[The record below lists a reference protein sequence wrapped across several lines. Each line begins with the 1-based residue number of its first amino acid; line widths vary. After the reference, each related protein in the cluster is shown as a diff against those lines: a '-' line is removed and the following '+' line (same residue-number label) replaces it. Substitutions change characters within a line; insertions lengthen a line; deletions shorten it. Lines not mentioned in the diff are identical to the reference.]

1 MKNTVNKYFEVKVKM
16 QKTQEDGTQKKVSE
30 QYVIE
35 AATFG
40 EAERRITECLKP
52 YIEGEFDV
60 TDIKIAGYCQI
71 ISTNQDTDKFFK
83 AKVSFVTLD
92 ETTGKEKKTSE
103 LYLVQSDTLE
113 SAESD
118 VKSFMNDSN
127 TAKRRCQELRF
138 SGAIARPFLPCVAH
152 DVMRAGRLPT

>member
-1 MKNTVNKYFEVKVKM
+1 MKSTINKYFEVKVKM
-16 QKTQEDGTQKKVSE
+16 QKTQEDGTQKKVTE
-30 QYVIE
+30 QYVVE

-60 TDIKIAGYCQI
+60 TDIKIAGYSQI
-71 ISTNQDTDKFFK
+71 VGGDENADKFFK
-83 AKVSFVTLD
+83 AKVTFVALD

-118 VKSFMNDSN
+118 VKTFLNDGN
-127 TAKRRCQELRF
+127 TTISSISET
-138 SGAIARPFLPCVAH
+138 AIL
-152 DVMRAGRLPT
+152 DVFTLD

>member
-1 MKNTVNKYFEVKVKM
+1 MKNTINKYFEVKVKM

-30 QYVIE
+30 QYVVE

-52 YIEGEFDV
+52 YIEGEFNV

-71 ISTNQDTDKFFK
+71 VNGDENADKFFK
-83 AKVSFVTLD
+83 AKVTFVALD
-92 ETTGKEKKTSE
+92 ETAGKEKKTSE
-103 LYLVQSDTLE
+103 LYLVQSETLE

-118 VKSFMNDSN
+118 VKNYLNDGN
-127 TAKRRCQELRF
+127 TTISSIAET
-138 SGAIARPFLPCVAH
+138 AIL
-152 DVMRAGRLPT
+152 DVFTLD

>member
-1 MKNTVNKYFEVKVKM
+1 MKNTINKYFEVKVKM

-30 QYVIE
+30 QYVVE

-52 YIEGEFDV
+52 YIEGEFNV

-71 ISTNQDTDKFFK
+71 VNGDENADKYFK
-83 AKVSFVTLD
+83 AKVTFVALD

-103 LYLVQSDTLE
+103 LYLVQSETLE

-118 VKSFMNDSN
+118 VKNYLNDGN
-127 TAKRRCQELRF
+127 TTISSIAET
-138 SGAIARPFLPCVAH
+138 AIL
-152 DVMRAGRLPT
+152 DVFTVD

>member
-1 MKNTVNKYFEVKVKM
+1 MKSTINKYFEVKVKM
-16 QKTQEDGTQKKVSE
+16 QKTQEDGTQKKVTE
-30 QYVIE
+30 QYVVE

-60 TDIKIAGYCQI
+60 TDIKIAGYSQI
-71 ISTNQDTDKFFK
+71 VGGDENADKFFK
-83 AKVSFVTLD
+83 AKVTFVALD

-103 LYLVQSDTLE
+103 LYLVQSETLE

-118 VKSFMNDSN
+118 VSHYLNDSN
-127 TAKRRCQELRF
+127 TTISSISET
-138 SGAIARPFLPCVAH
+138 AIL
-152 DVMRAGRLPT
+152 DVFTLD

>member
-1 MKNTVNKYFEVKVKM
+1 MKNTINKYFEVKVKM
-16 QKTQEDGTQKKVSE
+16 HKTQEDGTQKKVSE
-30 QYVIE
+30 QYVVE

-52 YIEGEFDV
+52 YIEGEFNV

-71 ISTNQDTDKFFK
+71 VNGDENADKFFK
-83 AKVSFVTLD
+83 AKVTFVTLD

-103 LYLVQSDTLE
+103 LYLVQSETLE

-118 VKSFMNDSN
+118 VKNYLNDGN
-127 TAKRRCQELRF
+127 TTISSIAET
-138 SGAIARPFLPCVAH
+138 AIL
-152 DVMRAGRLPT
+152 DVFTLD

>member
-1 MKNTVNKYFEVKVKM
+1 MKSAINKYFEVKVKM
-16 QKTQEDGTQKKVSE
+16 QKTQEDGTQKKVTE
-30 QYVIE
+30 QYVVE

-60 TDIKIAGYCQI
+60 TDIKIAGYSQI
-71 ISTNQDTDKFFK
+71 VGGDEDADKFFK
-83 AKVSFVTLD
+83 AKVTFVALD

-103 LYLVQSDTLE
+103 LYLVQSETLE

-118 VKSFMNDSN
+118 VKNYLNDSN
-127 TAKRRCQELRF
+127 TTI
-138 SGAIARPFLPCVAH
+138 SSIAETVIL
-152 DVMRAGRLPT
+152 DVFTLD

>member
-1 MKNTVNKYFEVKVKM
+1 MKSTINKYFEVKVKM
-16 QKTQEDGTQKKVSE
+16 QKTQEDGTQKKVTE
-30 QYVIE
+30 QYVVE

-60 TDIKIAGYCQI
+60 TDIKIAGYSQI
-71 ISTNQDTDKFFK
+71 VGGDENADKFFK
-83 AKVSFVTLD
+83 AKVTFVALD

-103 LYLVQSDTLE
+103 LYLVQSETLE

-118 VKSFMNDSN
+118 VKNYLNDSN
-127 TAKRRCQELRF
+127 TTISSISETVIL
-138 SGAIARPFLPCVAH
+138 
-152 DVMRAGRLPT
+152 DVFTLD

>member
-1 MKNTVNKYFEVKVKM
+1 MKNAINKYFEVKVKM
-16 QKTQEDGTQKKVSE
+16 QKTQEDGTQKKVTE
-30 QYVIE
+30 QYVVE

-60 TDIKIAGYCQI
+60 TDIKIAGYSQI
-71 ISTNQDTDKFFK
+71 VNSDGNADKYFK
-83 AKVSFVTLD
+83 AKVTFVALD

-103 LYLVQSDTLE
+103 LYLVQSETLE

-118 VKSFMNDSN
+118 VKNYLNDSN
-127 TAKRRCQELRF
+127 TTI
-138 SGAIARPFLPCVAH
+138 SSIAETVIL
-152 DVMRAGRLPT
+152 DVFTLN

>member
-1 MKNTVNKYFEVKVKM
+1 MKSTIDKYFEVKVKM
-16 QKTQEDGTQKKVSE
+16 QKTQEDGTQKKVTE
-30 QYVIE
+30 QYVVE

-60 TDIKIAGYCQI
+60 TDIKIAGYVQI
-71 ISTNQDTDKFFK
+71 VSGDENADKYFK
-83 AKVSFVTLD
+83 AKVSFLTLD

-103 LYLVQSDTLE
+103 LYLVQSETLE

-118 VKSFMNDSN
+118 VSHYLNDSN
-127 TAKRRCQELRF
+127 TTISSISETSIL
-138 SGAIARPFLPCVAH
+138 
-152 DVMRAGRLPT
+152 DVFTLD

>member
-1 MKNTVNKYFEVKVKM
+1 MKSTINKYFEVKVKM
-16 QKTQEDGTQKKVSE
+16 QKTQEDGTQKKVTE
-30 QYVIE
+30 QYVVE

-60 TDIKIAGYCQI
+60 TDIKIAGYSQI
-71 ISTNQDTDKFFK
+71 VNADENADKYFK
-83 AKVSFVTLD
+83 AKVTFAALD

-103 LYLVQSDTLE
+103 LYLVQSETLE

-118 VKSFMNDSN
+118 VKNYLNDSN
-127 TAKRRCQELRF
+127 TTISCIAET
-138 SGAIARPFLPCVAH
+138 AIL
-152 DVMRAGRLPT
+152 DVFTLN

>member
-1 MKNTVNKYFEVKVKM
+1 MKSTINKYFEVKVKI
-16 QKTQEDGTQKKVSE
+16 QKTQEDGTQKKVTE
-30 QYVIE
+30 QYVVE

-60 TDIKIAGYCQI
+60 TDIKIAGYSQI
-71 ISTNQDTDKFFK
+71 VGGDENADKFFK
-83 AKVSFVTLD
+83 AKVTFVAMD

-103 LYLVQSDTLE
+103 LYLVQSETLE

-118 VKSFMNDSN
+118 VSHYLNDSN
-127 TAKRRCQELRF
+127 TTISSISET
-138 SGAIARPFLPCVAH
+138 AIL
-152 DVMRAGRLPT
+152 DVFTLD

>member
-16 QKTQEDGTQKKVSE
+16 QKTQEDGTQKKVTE
-30 QYVIE
+30 QYVVE

-60 TDIKIAGYCQI
+60 TDIKIAGYSQI
-71 ISTNQDTDKFFK
+71 VGGDENADKFFK
-83 AKVSFVTLD
+83 AKVTFVALD

-103 LYLVQSDTLE
+103 LYLVQSETLE

-118 VKSFMNDSN
+118 VKSFLNDGN
-127 TAKRRCQELRF
+127 TTISSISETSIL
-138 SGAIARPFLPCVAH
+138 
-152 DVMRAGRLPT
+152 DVFTLD

>member
-1 MKNTVNKYFEVKVKM
+1 MKNTVNKYFEVEVKM

-30 QYVIE
+30 QYVVE

-60 TDIKIAGYCQI
+60 TDIKIAGYVQI
-71 ISTNQDTDKFFK
+71 VNGDENADKYFK
-83 AKVSFVTLD
+83 AKVAFVALD

-103 LYLVQSDTLE
+103 LYLVQSETLE

-118 VKSFMNDSN
+118 VKTFLNDGN
-127 TAKRRCQELRF
+127 TTISSISETVIL
-138 SGAIARPFLPCVAH
+138 
-152 DVMRAGRLPT
+152 DVFTLN

>member
-1 MKNTVNKYFEVKVKM
+1 MKNKVNKYFEVKVKM

-30 QYVIE
+30 QYVVE

-52 YIEGEFDV
+52 YIEGEFEV
-60 TDIKIAGYCQI
+60 TDIKIAGYVQI
-71 ISTNQDTDKFFK
+71 INNQDADKFFK

-118 VKSFMNDSN
+118 VKLFLNDDN
-127 TAKRRCQELRF
+127 TAISSISETVIL
-138 SGAIARPFLPCVAH
+138 
-152 DVMRAGRLPT
+152 DVFQLD

>member
-30 QYVIE
+30 QYVVE

-60 TDIKIAGYCQI
+60 TDIKIAGYSQI
-71 ISTNQDTDKFFK
+71 VNGDENADKYFK
-83 AKVSFVTLD
+83 AKVSCLSRTKSAVSF
-92 ETTGKEKKTSE
+92 TT
-103 LYLVQSDTLE
+103 YLTCY
-113 SAESD
+113 D
-118 VKSFMNDSN
+118 VHSRVGQDISRISSTIDIAVYHDSCMSIP
-127 TAKRRCQELRF
+127 ACQQ
-138 SGAIARPFLPCVAH
+138 C
-152 DVMRAGRLPT
+152 

>member
-1 MKNTVNKYFEVKVKM
+1 MKNTINKYFEVKVRL
-16 QKTQEDGTQKKVSE
+16 QKTMEDGQQKKVSE
-30 QYVIE
+30 QYVVE

-40 EAERRITECLKP
+40 EAERRIAECLKP
-52 YIEGEFDV
+52 YIEGEFEV
-60 TDIKIAGYCQI
+60 TDIKIAGYGQI
-71 ISTNQDTDKFFK
+71 LNDNQDADKYFK

-118 VKSFMNDSN
+118 VKSFLNDGN
-127 TAKRRCQELRF
+127 TTISSISET
-138 SGAIARPFLPCVAH
+138 AIL
-152 DVMRAGRLPT
+152 DVFPLD

>member
-1 MKNTVNKYFEVKVKM
+1 M
-16 QKTQEDGTQKKVSE
+16 
-30 QYVIE
+30 E

-52 YIEGEFDV
+52 YIEGEFNV

-71 ISTNQDTDKFFK
+71 VNGDENADKFFK
-83 AKVSFVTLD
+83 AKVTFVTLD

-103 LYLVQSDTLE
+103 LYLVQSETLE

-118 VKSFMNDSN
+118 VKNYLNDGN
-127 TAKRRCQELRF
+127 TTISSIAET
-138 SGAIARPFLPCVAH
+138 AIL
-152 DVMRAGRLPT
+152 DVFTLD

>member
-16 QKTQEDGTQKKVSE
+16 QKTQEDGTQKKVTE
-30 QYVIE
+30 QYVVE

-60 TDIKIAGYCQI
+60 TDIKIAGYSQI
-71 ISTNQDTDKFFK
+71 VNVDENADKYFK
-83 AKVSFVTLD
+83 AKVTFVALD

-103 LYLVQSDTLE
+103 LYLVQSETLE

-118 VKSFMNDSN
+118 VKTFLNDGN
-127 TAKRRCQELRF
+127 TTISSISET
-138 SGAIARPFLPCVAH
+138 AIL
-152 DVMRAGRLPT
+152 DVFTLD